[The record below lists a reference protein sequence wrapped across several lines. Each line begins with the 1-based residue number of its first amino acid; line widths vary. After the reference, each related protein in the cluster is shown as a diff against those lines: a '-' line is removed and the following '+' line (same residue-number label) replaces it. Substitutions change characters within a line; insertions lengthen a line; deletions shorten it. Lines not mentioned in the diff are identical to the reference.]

1 MFKPTDKKNYLIS
14 GMFISALLLVVMITV
29 FMLNKENPF
38 FSSKVNIITEVKSAQ
53 NLKDGAA
60 VQLRGIKVGS
70 VQAIEFKNLNTLQI
84 TLGINAKYR
93 EWIKKDSEI
102 IFKTQGVLGDKF
114 LEIGGGTDD
123 SPAISEGDI
132 LMTNERSQI
141 DQIIT
146 KGEDLVVVAGGIL
159 SKLDKIMGNVEEN
172 RVDKILTNLENLT
185 ANSNKVMVTLNDKSF
200 AQSVSNFKS
209 SSDSLMKVSKRI
221 EEGPGTMHALIY
233 DQGLHED
240 LRALFGGA
248 NRSKVLKYF
257 IRESIKKE
265 DSK

>member
-1 MFKPTDKKNYLIS
+1 MFKPTDKKNYLVS

-38 FSSKVNIITEVKSAQ
+38 FSSKVKIVTEVKSAQ
-53 NLKDGAA
+53 SLKEGAA

-70 VQAIEFKNLNTLQI
+70 VQSIEFKNLSTLRI
-84 TLGINAKYR
+84 NLGITEKYK

-102 IFKTQGVLGDKF
+102 TFKTQGVLGDKY
-114 LEIGGGTDD
+114 LEIGGGTEE
-123 SPAISEGDI
+123 SPAITDGDI
-132 LMTNERSQI
+132 LITNENSQLDHI
-141 DQIIT
+141 MT
-146 KGEDLVVVAGGIL
+146 KGEDLVVAAGGVL
-159 SKLDKIMGNVEEN
+159 NKLDNIMGNVEGK
-172 RVDKILTNLENLT
+172 RIDKILTNLENLT
-185 ANSNKVMVTLNDKSF
+185 ANSNKIMVTLNDKNF
-200 AQSVSNFKS
+200 AQSITNLKS
-209 SSDSLMKVSKRI
+209 SSDSLTKVTKRI
-221 EEGPGTMHALIY
+221 EEGPGTMHALIF

>member
-1 MFKPTDKKNYLIS
+1 MFKPTDKNNYLIS
-14 GMFISALLLVVMITV
+14 GMFISALLLVVMVTI

-38 FSSKVNIITEVKSAQ
+38 FSSKVMIKTQVQSAQ

-70 VQAIEFKNLNTLQI
+70 IQSIEFKNLSTLQI
-84 TLGINAKYR
+84 TLGINAKYK

-102 IFKTQGVLGDKF
+102 SFKTQGVLGDKF
-114 LEIGGGTDD
+114 MEISGGTDE
-123 SPAISEGDI
+123 SPGVSDGDI
-132 LMTNERSQI
+132 LVTNENSQI
-141 DQIIT
+141 DHIIT
-146 KGEDLVVVAGGIL
+146 KGEDLVVAAGGIL
-159 SKLDKIMGNVEEN
+159 NKLDKIMGNVEEKRIN
-172 RVDKILTNLENLT
+172 KILTNLENLS
-185 ANSNKVMVTLNDKSF
+185 ANSNKVMATLNDKNFS
-200 AQSVSNFKS
+200 QSISNFKTT
-209 SSDSLMKVSKRI
+209 SDSLVKVSKRI
-221 EEGPGTMHALIY
+221 EEGPGTMHALIF

-240 LRALFGGA
+240 LRTLFGGA